1 VKPFGLW
8 RVNQIGP
15 PVAPAYPE
23 TAWRVGF
30 GPSFGVKLRGV
41 WLFAS
46 LAWALF
52 AGGKGFKL
60 LMKLAG
66 TDEADLA

>member
-1 VKPFGLW
+1 VKPFVLR
-8 RVNQIGP
+8 RVNQIGL
-15 PVAPAYPE
+15 PVAHAYPE

-66 TDEADLA
+66 TDEADLT